1 MSALHRTALRQLAVA
16 LNVHLSTPRLQ
27 SSRAA
32 ASPMGRKYEL
42 WMQAQALFSEWRAE
56 ADSKAE
62 VILRDLIATTPD
74 FAPPMVAL
82 AQILNSRPIIY
93 AGERR
98 RPEQLQESLALTSRA
113 VNLDPL
119 DSRTHLCRSWSHAIA
134 GSHEAALS
142 HLDLALDLNENDPWT
157 IISAALGFA
166 FAGEVE
172 RARDLIGQA
181 RTFGMRHS
189 RAAQGYTATA
199 AYLIG
204 DYKYSQEAAELAGD
218 AITNLPAWQ
227 AASRIRLGDRAGA
240 GQAMTKFFELARDTW
255 TGPKTPTELEVID
268 WFMGCFPIRS
278 EDARAELRADL
289 MAALDAIDTPR
300 PADDTR

>member
-1 MSALHRTALRQLAVA
+1 M
-16 LNVHLSTPRLQ
+16 
-27 SSRAA
+27 
-32 ASPMGRKYEL
+32 
-42 WMQAQALFSEWRAE
+42 
-56 ADSKAE
+56 
-62 VILRDLIATTPD
+62 ILRDLIATTPD

-134 GSHEAALS
+134 GSHDAALS
-142 HLDLALDLNENDPWT
+142 HLGLALDLNENDPWT

-166 FAGEVE
+166 FAGETE
-172 RARDLIGQA
+172 RARDLIEQA

-227 AASRIRLGDRAGA
+227 AASRIRLGDPEGA
-240 GQAMTKFFELARDTW
+240 ARSMAKFFELARASW
-255 TGPKTPTELEVID
+255 TGPRAPTEAEIID
-268 WFMGCFPIRS
+268 WFMGCFPIRA
-278 EDARAELRADL
+278 EETRAGLRKNL
-289 MAALDAIDTPR
+289 MAALNAMR
-300 PADDTR
+300 SR